1 MSMIKSCQPMK
12 ARHEDRWTISL
23 SGDIDASS
31 ASELRSLAALFS
43 ACPGDVDVDL
53 GGVTFI
59 DSRGWASVRAAAGS
73 VNAAGSHVRIINPS
87 LAVRRLTDSVAR
99 VATRNLDPQ
108 PERGGHPGLRLVWS
122 TERPPPARRRP
133 PLAVS

>member
-1 MSMIKSCQPMK
+1 MSMIKSCQPMS
-12 ARHEDRWTISL
+12 ARHADRWTISL
-23 SGDIDASS
+23 SGDVDASS
-31 ASELRSLAALFS
+31 ASGLRSLATLLTS
-43 ACPGDVDVDL
+43 CPGEVDVDL

-59 DSRGWASVRAAAGS
+59 DSRGWASVRAAADAVTAGGS
-73 VNAAGSHVRIINPS
+73 RVRIVNPS

-99 VATRNLDPQ
+99 VASEGVDPR
-108 PERGGHPGLRLVWS
+108 PGHGGRPGLRLVWS